1 MTENST
7 PPPTDPADKT
17 ASLGVSISSN
27 SMILGLFALLC
38 TAIIAG
44 TYLGTEDNIIEQQ
57 RQAQLKAL
65 YQIVPKDQHDNDLLQ
80 DNMPFETEALGHRK
94 SQTLFL
100 ARKEQLGKQQP
111 LTVIYPVT
119 ARDGYSGDI
128 DFIIGINIKDN
139 SIAGVRVIS
148 HKETP
153 GLGDKVD
160 LRKSNWILD
169 FNGHRLGDPDSEGWT
184 VKKDGGI
191 FDGFTGATITPR
203 AVIVAIANT
212 LRYHHKN
219 IDSLLQQFDTKT
231 EPSHLIQQKS

>member
-1 MTENST
+1 MTDNST
-7 PPPTDPADKT
+7 PPSDDQTDTT
-17 ASLGVSISSN
+17 ASLGLSISSN
-27 SMILGLFALLC
+27 SAILGVFALLC

-65 YQIVPKDQHDNDLLQ
+65 YQIVPREQHDNNLLQ
-80 DNMPFETEALGHRK
+80 DNIPFESEALGHRK

-100 ARKEQLGKQQP
+100 ARKAQLGKQQP

-128 DFIIGINIKDN
+128 DFIIGINIADS
-139 SIAGVRVIS
+139 SIAGVRVIN

-160 LRKSNWILD
+160 LRKSDWVLD
-169 FNGHRLGDPDSEGWT
+169 FNGHRLGDPDSEGWA

-203 AVIVAIANT
+203 AVIVAIANA
-212 LRYHHKN
+212 LRYHHNN
-219 IDSLLQQFDTKT
+219 IDSLLQQFDEQLKQ
-231 EPSHLIQQKS
+231 PNVIKQQH